1 MLTESST
8 GSEDW
13 EQDFD
18 IELTEEDIKAAEE
31 VARKLNVSSKDYTKI
46 TGEQVKTNN
55 HMIKERYKFKLSLYI
70 VTSIKLTPG
79 ASCSKLTS
87 LANVL
92 LKFKT

>member
-1 MLTESST
+1 MFTESST

-46 TGEQVKTNN
+46 TGEQV
-55 HMIKERYKFKLSLYI
+55 
-70 VTSIKLTPG
+70 
-79 ASCSKLTS
+79 
-87 LANVL
+87 
-92 LKFKT
+92 